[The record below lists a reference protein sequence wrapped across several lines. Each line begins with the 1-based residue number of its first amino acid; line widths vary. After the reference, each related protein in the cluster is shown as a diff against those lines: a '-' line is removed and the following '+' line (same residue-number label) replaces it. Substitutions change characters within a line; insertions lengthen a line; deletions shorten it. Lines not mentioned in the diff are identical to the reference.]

1 MTCQLCREDRAYKI
15 CIVKQAAPRIPQH
28 GSKSYGVLVG
38 QARAAQVGAPLTMV
52 PDLAAY
58 EGGAGARLGL
68 AGAHQRVNAALA
80 VALAGAWE
88 ARYAAEHK
96 VW

>member
-1 MTCQLCREDRAYKI
+1 MPVVPRGQGIQDLYCQAGGPSHSP
-15 CIVKQAAPRIPQH
+15 AW
-28 GSKSYGVLVG
+28 SKSYGVLVG